1 MLSPFRFRGFSFGGR
16 CAFAS
21 LTHNARLQHTP
32 TVVKAT
38 SPETWNGLLEARNLE
53 KAVGA
58 LHRDG
63 LVVVEDVISHE
74 SLDKLNK
81 KMAQDARTLQA
92 RGEDGPFNYN
102 TGNLQQDAPPVA
114 ENFSPSIFTNPI
126 ATQITTA
133 MLGPRPK
140 WTFCSANSAM
150 PPFPGGTPARQPV
163 HSDADFRH
171 PDHPFALVVNVPL
184 VTMTPEN
191 GSTEIWL
198 GTHNHSTGVDG
209 QEGEHGERASGRIRD
224 RLLAKRRKIR
234 PPCQPIVKKGSIVIR
249 DLRLWHAGMPNLS
262 NEVRV
267 MLAMIHFAPWY
278 RNAMRLQF
286 SEDIKPVLAGLESEG
301 RLGLE
306 VPVDWIGKEE
316 ALKTYLNRGFGN
328 SYDFNQAS

>member
-1 MLSPFRFRGFSFGGR
+1 MLSLFRCRATSFGSR
-16 CAFAS
+16 RAFAS
-21 LTHNARLQHTP
+21 LTQHSQFRNIP

-38 SPETWNGLLEARNLE
+38 SPEIQNGHLEARNLE

-63 LVVVEDVISHE
+63 LVVVEDVIPHE
-74 SLDKLNK
+74 SLDQLNQ
-81 KMAQDARTLQA
+81 KMVQDARILQG

-102 TGNLQQDAPPVA
+102 TGNIQQDAPPVA
-114 ENFSPSIFTNPI
+114 EYFSPAIFTNSI

-133 MLGPRPK
+133 VLGPRPK

-150 PPFPGGTPARQPV
+150 PPLPGGSPARQPV

-198 GTHNHSTGVDG
+198 GTHNHENGVEA
-209 QEGEHGERASGRIRD
+209 QEGAHGERASGRIRKS
-224 RLLAKRRKIR
+224 LLVKRKETC
-234 PPCQPIVKKGSIVIR
+234 PPSQPVVKKGSIVVR

-262 NEVRV
+262 NEVRI

-278 RNAMRLQF
+278 RNPMRLQF
-286 SEDIKPVLAGLESEG
+286 SEDIKPVLEKLEG
-301 RLGLE
+301 QDRLGLE
-306 VPVDWIGKEE
+306 IPVDWITREE

-328 SYDFNQAS
+328 SYDFNQAP